1 MSLFETLTKVA
12 IGIVVAK
19 GVQHVT
25 SGKSAPSP
33 RKPVSP
39 KPNAQK
45 SRVGTGRAYAPDPS
59 DMGGI
64 MDEILGAGRSTTRK
78 TATPSRRTTGGLGD
92 VLTSRKTT
100 TRTRKIAP
108 KGGIED
114 VLAGGGA
121 GGLGELLGAVLG
133 GGALGGALGTGMG
146 RAPTGQMAPP
156 KQDDQDEAEAAIMLR
171 AMIQA
176 AKADG
181 KLDAGEKE
189 RLMEAVGEAS
199 RAEIDF
205 INRELQR
212 PVNLDDLLADVPHG
226 MEEKV
231 YTVSVLAITL
241 DERAEAEYL
250 HHLAQ
255 ALGLEPDEVN
265 EIHGALQAPLIYG

>member
-25 SGKSAPSP
+25 SGSTRNKPAKTPTP
-33 RKPVSP
+33 RPTSTKPR
-39 KPNAQK
+39 A
-45 SRVGTGRAYAPDPS
+45 GTGRAYAPDTS

-64 MDEILGAGRSTTRK
+64 MDEILGAGRRTPRK
-78 TATPSRRTTGGLGD
+78 TSTAGNGGLDD
-92 VLTSRKTT
+92 VLTQRKASTRARKT
-100 TRTRKIAP
+100 AP

-114 VLAGGGA
+114 LLSGRSS
-121 GGLGELLGAVLG
+121 GGLGDLLGAVLG
-133 GGALGGALGTGMG
+133 GGAMGGALGAGMG
-146 RAPTGQMAPP
+146 RSAPAPSSEA
-156 KQDDQDEAEAAIMLR
+156 QDEAEAAILLR
-171 AMIQA
+171 AMLQA

-181 KLDAGEKE
+181 KLDASEKE
-189 RLMEAVGEAS
+189 RLMEAVGEAT

-205 INRELQR
+205 INSELQR
-212 PVNLDDLLADVPHG
+212 PVDLDDLLADVPRG

-265 EIHGALQAPLIYG
+265 EIHAALQAPLIYG

>member
-12 IGIVVAK
+12 IGIAVAK

-25 SGKSAPSP
+25 SRRGAGSAPKTTSRPKTTKP
-33 RKPVSP
+33 RAGS
-39 KPNAQK
+39 
-45 SRVGTGRAYAPDPS
+45 GRAYAPDTS

-64 MDEILGAGRSTTRK
+64 MDEILGAGRSSARK
-78 TATPSRRTTGGLGD
+78 TAASKRRTGSLGD
-92 VLTSRKTT
+92 VLGRSRSAPRARKT
-100 TRTRKIAP
+100 AP

-114 VLAGGGA
+114 LLSGRGS
-121 GGLGELLGAVLG
+121 GGLGDLLGAVLG
-133 GGALGGALGTGMG
+133 GGAMGGALGGALGTNT
-146 RAPTGQMAPP
+146 RHSAPTPAQT
-156 KQDDQDEAEAAIMLR
+156 DEAEAAILLR

-176 AKADG
+176 AKSDG
-181 KLDAGEKE
+181 KLDTTEKE
-189 RLMEAVGEAS
+189 RLIEAVGQAT

-205 INRELQR
+205 INSELQR
-212 PVNLDDLLADVPHG
+212 PVDIDGLLDDVPRG

-255 ALGLEPDEVN
+255 ALGLEPAEVN
-265 EIHGALQAPLIYG
+265 EIHSALNAPLIYG